1 MKPEH
6 LLFRIN
12 GIVRAVERTVG
23 LGKLDPVQKALLA
36 FIGEAEAER
45 KSVKVTDIVKTSAY
59 GSAPTVYARMNDL
72 ELDGWIEYVPDPYDR
87 RARQVV
93 LSDASRQAYR
103 KIAREV
109 KRCFE
114 QD

>member
-6 LLFRIN
+6 LIFRIC
-12 GIVRAVERTVG
+12 GIVRAVEQTVG
-23 LGKLDPVQKALLA
+23 LGELDPIQKSILA
-36 FIGEAEAER
+36 FIGEAETSKR
-45 KSVKVTDIVKTSAY
+45 SVNVTDIIKTTVY

-72 ELDGWIEYVPDPYDR
+72 EVGGWIEYVPDPYDR

-103 KIAREV
+103 KIAKEV

-114 QD
+114 